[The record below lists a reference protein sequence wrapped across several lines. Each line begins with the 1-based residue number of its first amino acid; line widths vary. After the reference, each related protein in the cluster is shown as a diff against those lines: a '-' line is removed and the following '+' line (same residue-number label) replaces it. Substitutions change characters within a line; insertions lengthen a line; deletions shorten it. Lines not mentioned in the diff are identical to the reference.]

1 MSKLTFIGKMIAQRP
16 KPKSAVPTI
25 KKMTKA
31 IEGMGKS
38 VGGYEMRPDGAVRV
52 FIADDPKP
60 TAEPN
65 PWDEVL
71 P

>member
-1 MSKLTFIGKMIAQRP
+1 
-16 KPKSAVPTI
+16 
-25 KKMTKA
+25 MTKA
-31 IEGMGKS
+31 IEAMGKS

-52 FIADDPKP
+52 LIADAAKP
-60 TAEPN
+60 ADEPN